1 VKGPTV
7 FYKWDTVK
15 CAVDVLF
22 LPGEKLEETRIL
34 YTMSAD
40 DFLRFFFNMVIMV
53 AAIAKNYHMVPNDQA
68 APAKAVPKT
77 IQPAPPAPA
86 PPSSP
91 LEFPDAISIVEDL
104 LRDKR
109 DKADG

>member
-68 APAKAVPKT
+68 APAKAVPKM
-77 IQPAPPAPA
+77 IQPEPSAPSA
-86 PPSSP
+86 SP

-109 DKADG
+109 DKVDE